1 MLWGDRMKI
10 VRRDDPDLSE
20 DRRRF
25 TGENVSLVRK
35 VNEQRVGGMRV
46 AVVRFPRGTRT
57 VWHFHHGEQLLYVL
71 SGRGW
76 FEAGTG
82 KHEISAGDIVYV
94 APGEKHWHG
103 ATAVSDLE
111 HLAITVGETE
121 WEEEVADPG

>member
-1 MLWGDRMKI
+1 MKI
-10 VRRDDPDLSE
+10 VRKNDPVE
-20 DRRRF
+20 DRKHF
-25 TGENVSLVRK
+25 TGEKVSQVRK
-35 VNEQRVGGMRV
+35 VNEQRLGGMRA
-46 AVVRFPRGTRT
+46 AVVTFPRGTRT

-76 FEAGTG
+76 CEAGTG
-82 KHEISAGDIVYV
+82 KCEISTGDIVYV